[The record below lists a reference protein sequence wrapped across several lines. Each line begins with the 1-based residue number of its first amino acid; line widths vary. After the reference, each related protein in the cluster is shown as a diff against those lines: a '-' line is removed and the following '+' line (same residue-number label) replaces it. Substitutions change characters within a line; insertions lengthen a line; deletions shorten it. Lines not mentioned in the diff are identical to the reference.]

1 MSQPPAGTR
10 PTGVTILAILAAI
23 GGVLLVLAGL
33 GATILGGAVAGSVA
47 GASGVAVGG
56 SVLIL
61 GLVALVLGV
70 LYLAFAYGAW
80 GLKPW
85 AWTLGIASQIISLVL
100 SVLRIVTG
108 GSITSE
114 IISIAIA
121 LILLYYLDTPD
132 VRRAFGRNPTSWFGG
147 LSNRGK

>member
-1 MSQPPAGTR
+1 MPPAGTR

-23 GGVLLVLAGL
+23 GGILLVLAGL
-33 GATILGGAVAGSVA
+33 GATVLGGAVIGSVGGAA
-47 GASGVAVGG
+47 GTGIGG
-56 SVLIL
+56 LVLIF
-61 GLVALVLGV
+61 GLFALALGV

-85 AWTLGIASQIISLVL
+85 AWTLGIAGQILSLVL

-108 GSITSE
+108 NASITSE
-114 IISIAIA
+114 IIGIAIA
-121 LILLYYLDTPD
+121 LIILYYLDTPD

-147 LSNRGK
+147 LSNRK

>member
-23 GGVLLVLAGL
+23 GGVLLVFAGL
-33 GATILGGAVAGSVA
+33 VATVFGGAIAGTVGG
-47 GASGVAVGG
+47 GAGVAVGG
-56 SVLIL
+56 AVVLL
-61 GLVALVLGV
+61 GLVALALGI

-85 AWTLGIASQIISLVL
+85 AWTLGIASQILSLVL
-100 SVLRIVTG
+100 SLLRIVAG
-108 GSITSE
+108 GSSITSE

-147 LSNRGK
+147 ITNRK